1 MRFQY
6 TSVQI
11 VLLLV
16 SVAIPAGGKESADFL
31 ESILGKQLKDPSDYV
46 ATKNTWSL
54 FNVFSGSDTSSGD
67 VLEAESSSKK
77 TKGKAS
83 ASRGEKG
90 SENRDAK
97 NARASKSSAKTR
109 KKKSSGDEWSVVQED
124 GSEEGASG
132 GAMSRGARGGS
143 LVNDQPLKK
152 AASAAGN
159 GGLLPTAV
167 YVINRDAQVDKWVQ
181 FRGRWSIV
189 HQLSDVHRN
198 NSAPNPA
205 LSPVRFR
212 AADLVGAPISS
223 KRGGKRSS
231 GVSSSGSDYGMDGA
245 GDDAADSSTE
255 SGSSFAASAK
265 VAWARRLDVLPP
277 KARRVALEC
286 RNSAVA
292 QGPTAV
298 EALSYAVSLASS
310 PEGHHFKDLLL
321 LSILSISANFTADS
335 YLCS

>member
-6 TSVQI
+6 AKTLT
-11 VLLLV
+11 VLLS
-16 SVAIPAGGKESADFL
+16 SVAILAGGKESADFL

-46 ATKNTWSL
+46 ATKNTWSV
-54 FNVFSGSDTSSGD
+54 FNVFSGSDSSSGD
-67 VLEAESSSKK
+67 ALDDTTNRKKGKDQEGGGEKESKK
-77 TKGKAS
+77 KYGKNTGAS
-83 ASRGEKG
+83 KTT
-90 SENRDAK
+90 AK
-97 NARASKSSAKTR
+97 NR

-124 GSEEGASG
+124 GTEGGANG
-132 GAMSRGARGGS
+132 GAMSRGARGGA
-143 LVNDQPLKK
+143 LADDQPLKK

-189 HQLSDVHRN
+189 HQLADVHRN
-198 NSAPNPA
+198 DSAPNPA

-212 AADLVGAPISS
+212 AADLMGAPINAN
-223 KRGGKRSS
+223 RGRK
-231 GVSSSGSDYGMDGA
+231 SSSSSSSSEYGTD
-245 GDDAADSSTE
+245 GDDVADSSAE
-255 SGSSFAASAK
+255 SGKNFAASAK

-292 QGPTAV
+292 QGPVAV
-298 EALSYAVSLASS
+298 EALAYAVRGQTSL
-310 PEGHHFKDLLL
+310 LM
-321 LSILSISANFTADS
+321 
-335 YLCS
+335 